1 MSIVKM
7 KRIALIGLDIEKED
21 LMHRLMNFG
30 ALELTEQNQK
40 MQEELWANSTS
51 FEDNQ
56 EEIAALEA
64 AINKSEAALDVIEKY
79 GGQKSPLFKTR
90 RRISSEK
97 FRHISDSENTSLG
110 AVDFILDL
118 QEQINEANEKLN
130 RIEQDS
136 FSLKPWEE
144 YDLPLEIRNTAQ
156 TKIRLGVVPATADT
170 DALIRELE
178 EKVETVLAKVVASD
192 KDMHYLAVISQKE
205 CGEKVREILKGYGFS
220 PVPPTEK
227 TGTVKANLEQLKK
240 DYDEEMQHLTKLKAT
255 VAEHALLKEEIENYQ
270 DLKNI
275 ALESKKIRSRM
286 LNTKRTFFIEG
297 WVPEKSVPALSKILD
312 ETGCYYKLRDPLED
326 ENVPVLLKNSS
337 FFTPVESITEMYSLP
352 DYRGFDPTSIYALFY
367 ICFFGMMFSDA
378 GYGIMLAGGCY
389 AILKKFDLEGSM
401 YKMIKM
407 FMYCGV
413 ATLFWGIMF
422 GGFFGDLV
430 AVFSRT
436 FLGHEVAIPAL
447 WFNPLDD
454 PMTLLIFS
462 LALGTIHLF
471 IGMGINAYMEIRD
484 GHPLD
489 ALFNEG
495 AWYVTIPGLVL
506 LLCGGMVGVP
516 ALTPIGKVMT
526 IVGLIMLVIG
536 GARGKKGIGML
547 TGAFSNVYSITS
559 WMSDILSYARLLAL
573 GLATGVIAQVVNVMG
588 SLFGGGVGGFV
599 LFVLIFVVGTAINFA
614 INVLGSFI
622 HSARL
627 QYVEFFGKFYRDGGD
642 PFMPFMRKTKFVRI
656 DDENR
661 E

>member
-21 LMHRLMNFG
+21 LMHRLMDFG
-30 ALELTEQNQK
+30 ALELTEQNHK
-40 MQEELWANSTS
+40 MQDELWANHTS

-56 EEIAALEA
+56 EEIAKLEA
-64 AINKSEAALDVIEKY
+64 AINKAQSALDVIEKY
-79 GGQKSPLFKTR
+79 GGLKSPFFKTR
-90 RRISSEK
+90 RRITREK
-97 FRHISDSENTSLG
+97 FRQIEESEQAALG
-110 AVDFILDL
+110 AVDFILNL
-118 QEQINEANEKLN
+118 QEKINEANEKLN

-144 YDLPLEIRNTAQ
+144 YDLPLELRSTA
-156 TKIRLGVVPATADT
+156 TTDIRLGVVPVTSDI
-170 DALIRELE
+170 DALIKELE
-178 EKVETVLAKVVASD
+178 DQVGAVLAKAVASD
-192 KDMHYLAVISQKE
+192 KDLHYLAVVSHKDFD
-205 CGEKVREILKGYGFS
+205 EKVHEILKSFGFT
-220 PVPPTEK
+220 PIPPTEK
-227 TGTVKANLEQLKK
+227 EGTIKANLRELEN
-240 DYDEEMQHLTKLKAT
+240 DYDEGMKQLNELKET
-255 VAEHALLKEEIENYQ
+255 VAEHVLLKEDIENYL
-270 DLKNI
+270 DMKHI
-275 ALESKKIRSRM
+275 ALESQKIKTRL
-286 LNTKRTFFIEG
+286 LNTKRTFIVEG
-297 WVPEKSVPALSKILD
+297 WVPEKSVPGLAKILY
-312 ETGCYYKLRDPLED
+312 ETDCYYQLRDPLPE
-326 ENVPVLLKNSS
+326 ENVPVLLKNSN
-337 FFTPVESITEMYSLP
+337 FFTPIEAITEMYSLP

-389 AILKKFDLEGSM
+389 AILKKFDLEGNM
-401 YKMIKM
+401 YRMVKM

-436 FLGHEVAIPAL
+436 FMSHEVAIPAV

-489 ALFNEG
+489 ALFNEVS
-495 AWYVTIPGLVL
+495 WYITIPGLAL
-506 LLCGGMVGVP
+506 LLGGGAVGMPQLTPVGKYMSIVGV
-516 ALTPIGKVMT
+516 VM
-526 IVGLIMLVIG
+526 LIIG
-536 GARGKKGIGML
+536 GARGRKGIGRI

-588 SLFGGGVGGFV
+588 SLFGGGVAGLI
-599 LFVLIFVVGTAINFA
+599 LFVLIFLLGTAINFA

-627 QYVEFFGKFYRDGGD
+627 QYVEFFGKFYKDGGD
-642 PFMPFMRKTKFVRI
+642 PFKPFMKETKFIRI
-656 DDENR
+656 EDDEQ
-661 E
+661 